1 MLIQFSML
9 ASRFSIYQFLNFS
22 RFSLSFAADGLIDN
36 DLLPSIA
43 AVDDV
48 YIASLVNGH
57 GHSHNMNGNGNGNG
71 NHHLHHNNVAQFDN
85 GLDELVDEQ
94 VDETTYPP
102 PVFDFGMPR
111 NITAR
116 TGHTAAINCRVEN
129 LRDKSVSQVPT
140 PLCAVAYLKMRF
152 FFSLSDIYFMQF

>member
-1 MLIQFSML
+1 MRIQTTIAAF
-9 ASRFSIYQFLNFS
+9 AYSIFTQFLA
-22 RFSLSFAADGLIDN
+22 RFLTHFFTFPLLFAAAIDVIDN

-48 YIASLVNGH
+48 YIASLVPGH
-57 GHSHNMNGNGNGNG
+57 NYNSNGNGNGNGHGMGSNHNLG
-71 NHHLHHNNVAQFDN
+71 NHHLHHNNVAQFEN
-85 GLDELVDEQ
+85 ALDELDSDS

-129 LRDKSVSQVPT
+129 LRDKSVSQPVGDGWI
-140 PLCAVAYLKMRF
+140 LIDC
-152 FFSLSDIYFMQF
+152 